1 MTQGIVIGDLKFSST
16 FFEGEEREG
25 FYIEPM
31 MKSAWAAQ
39 LEMLHVIDQICTL
52 HHIQYFAAWG
62 TLLGTVRHQGF
73 IPWDDD
79 VDICMRRQEYKK
91 FCQIILDYYP
101 DVQLMNAYNTDTW
114 GETADKV
121 VNHVGFCIER
131 QHLKKFHGFPFA
143 VGVDIFIIDNVPE
156 NAITGNEMKFVWKT
170 VAAIIE
176 TRAYIKSQACDE
188 KEQRELEKAER
199 DGIDALKKITNVEF
213 TQAVPSNQEL
223 LILRDEVAGI
233 ACDEDSKYVAQMDC
247 FTIWENANIPVEAY
261 EDVIRMPFENISLP
275 VPAGYDT
282 ILRLQYGEDYMTPK
296 NISAGHGYPFYKSF
310 YQQLAEQNGMDN
322 VTQEFREDI
331 EKRSCG
337 YYQKY
342 LERMESAPVQKLEFP
357 QTYWK
362 ESDVLGFRISPMMK
376 RAWAAQLEVLEE
388 IKSVCKALDITFWAD
403 WGTMLGA
410 VRHQGFIPWDDD
422 MDICMMRKDYMRFLQ
437 EAPALL
443 DAWYEIKSVY
453 NDPTYDIVKARII
466 NGRHVNFDAAFLEK
480 FHGCPY
486 VVGIDIFPIDHIPDD
501 EKKLREQI
509 DILNLLLKVEASV
522 PEEGPYSEE
531 DISLL
536 QDLEKMLG
544 LHVDYHNRLR
554 HEVKKMFDIVS
565 SRYVGEDTRQVTC
578 MLALAVWGERYRCDK
593 EWYSE
598 SVNMKFENSSISL
611 PIGYKNL
618 LRLNYGAD
626 YMTPKNVGSSHDY
639 PFYKEQMQG
648 LKEVMEKEFGQEL
661 SDEIME
667 QLVAMKV
674 SENYQ

>member
-1 MTQGIVIGDLKFSST
+1 MAQGIVVGDLKFSST

-62 TLLGTVRHQGF
+62 TLLGAVRHQGF

-79 VDICMRRQEYKK
+79 VDICMRRREYKK
-91 FCQIILDYYP
+91 FCQVISDYYP

-114 GETADKV
+114 GGTADKV
-121 VNHVGFCIER
+121 VNNVGFCVEH

-156 NAITGNEMKFVWKT
+156 NAITANEMKFVWKT

-188 KEQRELEKAER
+188 KEQKKLEKAER
-199 DGIDALKKITNVEF
+199 DGIAALKKMTNIKF
-213 TQAVPSNQEL
+213 TQAVPSDQEL

-247 FTIWENANIPVEAY
+247 FTTWENANIPVEVY
-261 EDVIRMPFENISLP
+261 EDVIRMPFENITLP

-310 YQQLAEQNGMDN
+310 YQQLAEQNGMDH

-342 LERMESAPVQKLEFP
+342 LKRLEIAPVQKLEFP

-362 ESDVLGFRISPMMK
+362 ESNVLGFRIPPMMK

-422 MDICMMRKDYMRFLQ
+422 MDICMMRKDYIRFLQ

-466 NGRHVNFDAAFLEK
+466 NGRHVNFDADFLKK

-486 VVGIDIFPIDHIPDD
+486 VVGIDIFPIDNIPND
-501 EKKLREQI
+501 EKKVSEQI

-522 PEEGPYSEE
+522 PEEGPYSKD
-531 DISLL
+531 DISLI

-544 LHVDYHNRLR
+544 LNVDYHNRLR

-565 SRYVGEDTRQVTC
+565 SRYVDEDTGQMTC
-578 MLALAVWGERYRCDK
+578 MLALAVWGERYQCDK

-598 SVNMKFENSSISL
+598 SVNMKFENSSIPV

-618 LRLNYGAD
+618 LQFNYGAD

-639 PFYKEQMQG
+639 PFYKEQIRG

-661 SDEIME
+661 SDEMME
-667 QLVAMKV
+667 QLIAMKV